1 MSEYIEIDKEE
12 AVQSRTYGFRT
23 VIENPQYISLWVV
36 GLSST
41 TIRWLE
47 TPAIGIF
54 VYQMTESAMWVALVG
69 FLRMIPMLIFGPV
82 IGMISDRI
90 NRKKILLMGSIFM
103 IFLYLFLAYLSIVG
117 ALNIWHICV
126 GVFFA
131 GIIWAGDNPVR
142 RALMAEVVGQK
153 HITIGLGIDMGTS
166 NFGRVIGPIGAGV
179 VIALVGINGSYLTG
193 VLMFFFA
200 TIAIIFISNNN
211 PTFDSQKSVESQ
223 KPLSIMNT
231 IKSGMSLV
239 AGSQILMATMIITVI
254 MNLFAFPYQHMVPV
268 IGSEVYG
275 IGPVF
280 IGILLS
286 VEGLGAMLGSL
297 VIALKSNH
305 LYNTRIFFFGALI
318 YIVSIGLFGLLNNY
332 WIILPLMFLGGFGL
346 AGFSTMQTIIIL
358 NSSPVNKRGSVLGVL
373 SAAIGTGP
381 FGVLQI
387 GLFAAIIG
395 AQFSVF
401 MSAFIG
407 LVLITSTLLLTR
419 KFLTTETFATTV
431 KRN

>member
-1 MSEYIEIDKEE
+1 MDREE
-12 AVQSRTYGFRT
+12 TVQPQTYGLRT
-23 VIENPQYISLWVV
+23 VIKNRQYISLWVV

-41 TIRWLE
+41 TMRWLE
-47 TPAIGIF
+47 IPAIGIF

-69 FLRMIPMLIFGPV
+69 FLRMIPMLVFGPF

-90 NRKKILLMGSIFM
+90 NRKKILLVGSIFL
-103 IFLYLFLAYLSIVG
+103 IFLYLFLAYLSIIG
-117 ALNIWHICV
+117 TLNIWHICV

-142 RALMAEVVGQK
+142 RGLMADVVGQK
-153 HITIGLGIDMGTS
+153 HITIGLGIDMATS
-166 NFGRVIGPIGAGV
+166 NFGRVIGPIGAGI
-179 VIALVGINGSYLTG
+179 VIAVVGISGSYLTG
-193 VLMFFFA
+193 ALMFFFA
-200 TIAIIFISNNN
+200 TIAIVFISNNN
-211 PTFDSQKSVESQ
+211 PTFESQKSVESQ
-223 KPLSIMNT
+223 NSVSIMDT
-231 IKSGMSLV
+231 IKSGMNLV
-239 AGSQILMATMIITVI
+239 VGSQILMATMIITVI

-297 VIALKSNH
+297 VIALKSNQM
-305 LYNTRIFFFGALI
+305 YNTRIFFFGALI
-318 YIVSIGLFGLLNNY
+318 YISSIGLFGLLNNY
-332 WIILPLMFLGGFGL
+332 WIILPLMFLAGFGL

-358 NSSPVNKRGSVLGVL
+358 NVSPYNKRGSVLGVL

-387 GLFAAIIG
+387 GLFAVIIG

-401 MSAFIG
+401 MSAFVG

-419 KFLTTETFATTV
+419 KFLSTETFTTTV
-431 KRN
+431 KHN